1 MARDE
6 KPDANVI
13 TVDGRK
19 FLQFVRYI
27 DRPVE
32 KIWTALTVPERVED
46 WLGKAEIEPKV
57 GGSYNI
63 VFGDDGSTAIGVI
76 LAFDPPKRLAF
87 TWGGQPDPEQP
98 GVVFGLEPEGSGCRL
113 TLTTTFPE
121 DHGGDVAEA
130 VATWHEFLLAIPY
143 AVDGI
148 RLDWDEPRKARRQ
161 SLIPPYREMLAAAD
175 ISSAP
180 E

>member
-1 MARDE
+1 MENEDR
-6 KPDANVI
+6 PDASVI

-19 FLQFVRYI
+19 ILQFVRHI

-32 KIWTALTVPERVED
+32 KVWGALTIPERVED
-46 WLGKAEIEPKV
+46 WLGKAEIEPRI

-63 VFGDDGSTAIGVI
+63 VFGDDASTATGVI
-76 LAFDPPKRLAF
+76 LAFDPPKKLAF
-87 TWGGQPDPEQP
+87 TWGGRPDPQQP
-98 GVVFGLEPEGSGCRL
+98 GVVFELEPEDSACRL
-113 TLTTTFPE
+113 TLTTTFSE
-121 DHGGDVAEA
+121 DHGSDVAEA

-143 AVDGI
+143 AVDGV
-148 RLDWDEPRKARRQ
+148 RLDWDEIRKARRQ
-161 SLIPPYREMLAAAD
+161 SLIPPYRDMLMAAG